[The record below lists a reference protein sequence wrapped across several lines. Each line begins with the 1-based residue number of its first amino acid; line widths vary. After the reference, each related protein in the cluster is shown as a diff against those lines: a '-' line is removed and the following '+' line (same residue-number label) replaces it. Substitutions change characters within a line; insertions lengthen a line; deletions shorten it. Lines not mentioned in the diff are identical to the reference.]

1 MIDLA
6 APVRNLDGVTV
17 FADHADPTR
26 FHYVPV
32 RPRLVVDGNG
42 VPDVKLVKY
51 HLDPATQGATG
62 AGLFSLT
69 VDVGVD
75 DAALAQVRDKVAAAV
90 GQTGLT
96 LTPVWPDSGSC
107 RLILLDSSNPSG
119 LVASVIGGATPSL
132 AADAT
137 TLFVCSLDP
146 AGVGIVEQALRTGG
160 LPFGVV
166 YNLQVA
172 ALQPALRASITADY
186 QYAYHYYENRLHGGR
201 LLLATDI
208 GATVQDLVQQ
218 QAIRITVDDL
228 VPDADKGGIYQQAL
242 DAVQQYVLQTLF
254 TPTLSQAPPA
264 QDTGGGSLAGV
275 ITGLVGLFTITYSL
289 ETVDT
294 AELKTLTYN
303 LAVARAE
310 EITLAPQGELSA
322 LLAPGQSVDALIVAV
337 DPAPPDQLN
346 LDVATL
352 VELTAAGIDHID
364 VTVSY
369 NGADT
374 TLTLDAAN
382 PRKAV
387 SVWYAAAAGLEAPY
401 RYDVQLSAAG
411 PKGLAGMLTSPA
423 HSSVHDIIR
432 IDPRELYR
440 TVEIRPVLMSV
451 PFDRFPSVIV
461 DVEAREALDGWT
473 ATDTV
478 TLNQA
483 TQEAAVAYRGRPDG
497 LISVRARLRYVR
509 ATGEEL
515 ARDWTDVDPGPL
527 VIGDPEPDVVTVE
540 VVAAANFGDTLTQMV
555 VELRSLAAPTTVSTL
570 TLNQTSTAASWS
582 YVPTPQTRGYEYRVT
597 TQAKTGAVQTGQ
609 WLSGPAEPVLVVGEG
624 FTQLRQVQVVFVGT
638 TLANAGLL
646 ALRIRLTFAD
656 SAAGLQAD
664 NEFLAQDPLAPITWR
679 YPVADP
685 AHQDYTFAVSR
696 IKADGTTVDD
706 PPLVGSDLLR
716 VLPVVAA
723 HP

>member
-1 MIDLA
+1 MIDLS
-6 APVRNLDGVTV
+6 APVRNLDGVTI
-17 FADHADPTR
+17 FADHADPKR
-26 FHYVPV
+26 FHYLPI
-32 RPRLVVDGNG
+32 RPRLVVDANG

-51 HLDPATQGATG
+51 HLDPATQGTTG

-69 VDVGVD
+69 VDVGVT
-75 DAALAQVRDKVAAAV
+75 DAVLAQVHDKVAAAV
-90 GQTGLT
+90 GQTGVT

-107 RLILLDSSNPSG
+107 QLIMLDSSNPSG
-119 LVASVIGGATPSL
+119 LVASVIGGATPAL

-146 AGVGIVEQALRTGG
+146 AGVGVVEQALRTGG

-208 GATVQDLVQQ
+208 GATVQDLIQQ

-228 VPDADKGGIYQQAL
+228 VPDADKDGIYQQAL

-254 TPTLSQAPPA
+254 TPTLSQAPPPA
-264 QDTGGGSLAGV
+264 QDTGGSLAGIV
-275 ITGLVGLFTITYSL
+275 TGLVGLFTITYTL
-289 ETVDT
+289 TTVDT

-322 LLAPGQSVDALIVAV
+322 LLPPGQSVDALIVAV

-352 VELTAAGIDHID
+352 VDLATEGIDHID
-364 VTVSY
+364 VTISY
-369 NGADT
+369 NGTDT
-374 TLTLDAAN
+374 AVTLDPAN

-387 SVWYAAAAGLEAPY
+387 SVWYAAAAGQEAPY
-401 RYDVQLSAAG
+401 RYDVQLAAG
-411 PKGLAGMLTSPA
+411 GAKGLTGVLGSPG

-432 IDPRELYR
+432 IDPRELYH
-440 TVEIRPVLMSV
+440 TVEIRPVLMSL

-461 DVEAREALDGWT
+461 DVEAHEALDGWT

-483 TQEAAVAYRGRPDG
+483 TQETALVYRGRPDG
-497 LISVRARLRYVR
+497 LISVRTRLRYVR

-515 ARDWTDVDPGPL
+515 ARDWTDTDPGPL
-527 VIGDPEPDVVTVE
+527 VIGDPEPDLVCVE
-540 VVAAANFGDTLTQMV
+540 VVASANFADTLSQLV
-555 VELRSLAAPTTVSTL
+555 VELRSEAAPTAVTTR
-570 TLNQTSTAASWS
+570 TLNQATSAASWS
-582 YVPTPQTRGYEYRVT
+582 YVPSPQSRGYEYRVT
-597 TQAKTGAVQTGQ
+597 TQAKSGAVQTGQ
-609 WLSGPAEPVLVVGEG
+609 WLAGPPDPLLVVGEG
-624 FTQLRQVQVVFVGT
+624 FTQLRQVKVVFVGT
-638 TLANAGLL
+638 TLAGAGLL
-646 ALRIRLTFAD
+646 ALRVRLTFAD

-679 YPVADP
+679 YPVADR
-685 AHQDYTFAVSR
+685 ANQDYTFAVSR

-716 VLPVVAA
+716 VLPIVAA